1 MSIAN
6 RQQRVMPKRTDAVR
20 RGAQATEMMDAMA
33 GDLSGW
39 IDGVDRGGGGERV
52 TVRFVAAGNSKKPQS
67 AQRLLDAL
75 ASSLGSNTPAK

>member
-39 IDGVDRGGGGERV
+39 IDGVDRGGGG
-52 TVRFVAAGNSKKPQS
+52 
-67 AQRLLDAL
+67 
-75 ASSLGSNTPAK
+75 GSG